1 MAPRTW
7 HFGIQREHTDHILV
21 LTLTGRLDRA
31 SVSRLRDALAT
42 ATTSGVLVDLGGL
55 DYISGPGL
63 AAFQEA
69 AARAGAGGRPFVLCG
84 LEGSVRIAFDLA
96 GLLQVLAVEANRT
109 RGIARIRGASCD

>member
-7 HFGIQREHTDHILV
+7 RFDIHTEYTDRVLILR
-21 LTLTGRLDRA
+21 LTGRLDRA
-31 SVSRLRDALAT
+31 SVSGLREALAT

-69 AARAGAGGRPFVLCG
+69 AGRAGAAGRPFVLCG
-84 LEGSVRIAFDLA
+84 LEESVRIAFDLA
-96 GLLQVLAVEANRT
+96 GLLQVLAIEPDRT
-109 RGIARIRGASCD
+109 RGIARVLGG